1 MISKEQITALVQ
13 ENGFDLHGVVPIGK
27 STTFTALE
35 TWLEKGMNGTMQW
48 MSREDTVEKREDP
61 HAILP
66 NAQSVIVLAF
76 NYTPPEIPEEL
87 LNDPSRGIIARY
99 ALYDDYHDIVGDKL
113 KRIGEGIERAHD
125 GLMDWKAYVDTGPFL
140 EREWAQR
147 AGLGF
152 IGKNSNLIN
161 YQVGSYL
168 FLAEILVSIPLPT
181 MKKEENGGCARC
193 TNCITGCP
201 TNAIVADKTVDA
213 RKCIS
218 YMTIEHKGEIPEWMR
233 PLMKNRIYGCDIC
246 QEVCPWNQRKQ
257 DAVEKSDFLVRAD
270 LVAPKL
276 ESLLFFDDES
286 FREKFTKSPIKR
298 AKREGFMRNVSVAL
312 GNWKYADAMRLL
324 EEIIEKDPSEL
335 VQEHARWGLRQQ

>member
-1 MISKEQITALVQ
+1 
-13 ENGFDLHGVVPIGK
+13 
-27 STTFTALE
+27 
-35 TWLEKGMNGTMQW
+35 
-48 MSREDTVEKREDP
+48 
-61 HAILP
+61 
-66 NAQSVIVLAF
+66 
-76 NYTPPEIPEEL
+76 
-87 LNDPSRGIIARY
+87 
-99 ALYDDYHDIVGDKL
+99 
-113 KRIGEGIERAHD
+113 
-125 GLMDWKAYVDTGPFL
+125 
-140 EREWAQR
+140 
-147 AGLGF
+147 
-152 IGKNSNLIN
+152 
-161 YQVGSYL
+161 
-168 FLAEILVSIPLPT
+168 
-181 MKKEENGGCARC
+181 
-193 TNCITGCP
+193 
-201 TNAIVADKTVDA
+201 
-213 RKCIS
+213 
-218 YMTIEHKGEIPEWMR
+218 MTIEHKGEIPEWMR